1 METKSARP
9 FGLLDKIGYAMG
21 DFGNNFTFIFA
32 SMYLMTF
39 CTDVLG
45 MVPAVVAA
53 SATCQSRPKTA
64 ASAPGSSAWPSPWAS
79 AAC

>member
-9 FGLLDKIGYAMG
+9 FGLRDKIGYAMG

-45 MVPAVVAA
+45 MVPAVL
-53 SATCQSRPKTA
+53 
-64 ASAPGSSAWPSPWAS
+64 
-79 AAC
+79 